1 MYMYIPARQTMQTR
15 AQCCPDMRRG
25 RRQRAQWH
33 RRAPEGMR
41 AVSSW
46 ESTSAA
52 SKACQQLVK
61 QLVLEQL
68 LALEQL
74 LVSS

>member
-1 MYMYIPARQTMQTR
+1 MFIPARQTMQMR

-25 RRQRAQWH
+25 RRQRAQWR
-33 RRAPEGMR
+33 RRAPDGMR
-41 AVSSW
+41 VVRSW
-46 ESTSAA
+46 ESMSAA

-61 QLVLEQL
+61 RRVLEQL

-74 LVSS
+74 LDSS